1 MRRRDLFALPAA
13 AMLPVPA
20 EAAANDPR
28 RVVKVILNQADPY
41 SQLDRLWRFGSPL
54 RIVARAHPAWW
65 PSQIEL
71 PDRWQAWVET
81 IDGSTV
87 LIECRP
93 QQATPILKPIR
104 KGQVSTLIARALR
117 PV

>member
-20 EAAANDPR
+20 ETSANGPR
-28 RVVKVILNQADPY
+28 KVVKVILNQTDPY
-41 SQLDRLWRFGSPL
+41 SQLDRLWHFGTPV
-54 RIVARAHPAWW
+54 RVVARAHPAWW
-65 PSQIEL
+65 PSRVEL

-81 IDGSTV
+81 VDGPNV

-93 QQATPILKPIR
+93 PHATPRPEPIR
-104 KGQVSTLIARALR
+104 TGRISMLIARSLR